1 MIEALDS
8 LLSFFGSFPSAV
20 RIFRERKSMVGVVKN
35 VLRGCDKGSSVPKRW
50 SWKWGK
56 DLFAAAPQMPE
67 LPLLC
72 HHTARVVAKETCCCC
87 CFADSVHPPL
97 SLAASEPHLNQGVS
111 GVSPGHES
119 TLRHILFFH
128 ELGESTSLP
137 GLQNKIQEAQ
147 YLKLRRFYSGHIYRK
162 TIRLS

>member
-1 MIEALDS
+1 MTKEARF
-8 LLSFFGSFPSAV
+8 LSAGLGNGARRKEARRPSQSPV
-20 RIFRERKSMVGVVKN
+20 RTTLPLCCCTSNAR
-35 VLRGCDKGSSVPKRW
+35 
-50 SWKWGK
+50 
-56 DLFAAAPQMPE
+56 AATAAPP
-67 LPLLC
+67 P
-72 HHTARVVAKETCCCC
+72 HSPVVAKETCCCCC

-111 GVSPGHES
+111 GVIPGHES

-147 YLKLRRFYSGHIYRK
+147 YLKLRRFYLGHIYRK